1 MPIEYLMNNTQYN
14 ILFPKKKK
22 KKKKKKIKKKKKKK
36 KKKKIGSNHTRF
48 DMTK

>member
-1 MPIEYLMNNTQYN
+1 MTIEYLMNNTQYN

-22 KKKKKKIKKKKKKK
+22 KKKKK
-36 KKKKIGSNHTRF
+36 IGSNHTRF